1 MKLNVGAL
9 SMYHI
14 ADGHHRETAW
24 WHDAD
29 HKAEVIATVPGIFL
43 SQRWVTP
50 PGWLGLRPASPL
62 AHGGGE
68 YVNLYWSSGSDAELT
83 RDFADLGARMT
94 AVGRMRPAEKYME
107 KVWPVHARSRIY
119 PESVQAR
126 PGLVTSAEAA
136 MASTA
141 STALLTVIDSVDET
155 EAGDYSAWQR
165 DQYIP
170 MVLGTGIFT
179 AAALCTLDAGSSRD
193 DGQFV
198 TLCYLDSDAPE
209 AAYRQFR
216 EVRARW
222 SAEGRLGP
230 QGPGSGYRQILETV
244 AVPSIGN
251 YSFYA

>member
-9 SMYHI
+9 TLYHI
-14 ADGHHRETAW
+14 ADGHHRETAR

-50 PGWLGLRPASPL
+50 PGWLSLRPASPL
-62 AHGGGE
+62 AYNGGE
-68 YVNLYWSSGSDAELT
+68 YVNLYWSSGTDDELT

-94 AVGRMRPAEKYME
+94 AVGRMRPAEEYME
-107 KVWPVHARSRIY
+107 KVWPMHSRARIHLT
-119 PESVQAR
+119 SVQGR
-126 PGLVTSAEAA
+126 PGLATSAEAA
-136 MASTA
+136 MAATSN
-141 STALLTVIDSVDET
+141 TALMTVIDSVPDT
-155 EAGDYSAWQR
+155 AVGDYGAWLR
-165 DQYIP
+165 DHYIP

-179 AAALCTLDAGSSRD
+179 AAALCTLAADASAD

-198 TLCYLDSDAPE
+198 TLYYLDSDAPE
-209 AAYRQFR
+209 AGYREFC
-216 EVRARW
+216 EIRARW
-222 SAEGRLGP
+222 TAAGKLTP
-230 QGPGSGYRQILETV
+230 QQSGSSHRRILETL

>member
-14 ADGHHRETAW
+14 ADGRHRETVR

-29 HKAEVIATVPGIFL
+29 HKAEVIATVPGIFV

-62 AHGGGE
+62 EHGGGE

-83 RDFADLGARMT
+83 RDFADLGARMS
-94 AVGRMRPAEKYME
+94 AAGRMRPADEYME
-107 KVWPVHARSRIY
+107 KIWPVHSRSRIY
-119 PESVQAR
+119 LASVQGR
-126 PGLVTSAEAA
+126 PGLPTSAEAA
-136 MASTA
+136 MVATSN
-141 STALLTVIDSVDET
+141 TALMTVIDSVDDS
-155 EAGDYSAWQR
+155 EADAYGEWQR
-165 DQYIP
+165 DEYIP
-170 MVLGTGIFT
+170 MVLRTGIFT
-179 AAALCTLDAGSSRD
+179 AAALCTLAPGSSRD

-198 TLCYLDSDAPE
+198 TLYYLDSDTPE
-209 AAYRQFR
+209 AGYRQFQEIR
-216 EVRARW
+216 SGW
-222 SAEGRLGP
+222 SAAGRLGP
-230 QGPGSGYRQILETV
+230 HAAESSHRQILESL

>member
-14 ADGHHRETAW
+14 ADGHPRETAR

-50 PGWLGLRPASPL
+50 PGWLGLRPASQL
-62 AHGGGE
+62 ARGGGE

-94 AVGRMRPAEKYME
+94 AVGRMRPAELYME
-107 KVWPVHARSRIY
+107 KVWPVRARSRIALA
-119 PESVQAR
+119 SVQAR
-126 PGLVTSAEAA
+126 PGLATSPEAA

-141 STALLTVIDSVDET
+141 NTALLTVIDSVDET
-155 EAGDYSAWQR
+155 HAGDYSAWQR
-165 DQYIP
+165 DHYIP
-170 MVLGTGIFT
+170 MVLATGIFT
-179 AAALCTLDAGSSRD
+179 AAALCTLGADASRD

-198 TLCYLDSDAPE
+198 TLYYLDSDAPE
-209 AAYRQFR
+209 AGYRQFR
-216 EVRARW
+216 EIRERW
-222 SAEGRLGP
+222 LVEGRLEP
-230 QGPGSGYRQILETV
+230 QGPGSGYCQILETL

>member
-14 ADGHHRETAW
+14 ADGHHRETAR

-83 RDFADLGARMT
+83 RDFADLGARLT
-94 AVGRMRPAEKYME
+94 AVGRMRPAELFME
-107 KVWPVHARSRIY
+107 KVWPVHARSRIHLT
-119 PESVQAR
+119 SVQGR
-126 PGLVTSAEAA
+126 PGLATSAEAA
-136 MASTA
+136 MAATSN
-141 STALLTVIDSVDET
+141 TALLTVIDSVSD
-155 EAGDYSAWQR
+155 AGVGDYGAWQC
-165 DQYIP
+165 DHYIP
-170 MVLGTGIFT
+170 MVLSTGIFT
-179 AAALCTLDAGSSRD
+179 AAALCTLGEGANTD

-198 TLCYLDSDAPE
+198 TLYYLDSDAPE
-209 AAYRQFR
+209 AGYRQFR
-216 EVRARW
+216 EIRARW
-222 SAEGRLGP
+222 NAEGKLGP
-230 QGPGSGYRQILETV
+230 QQAGSGHRQVLETL

>member
-14 ADGHHRETAW
+14 ADGHHRETVR

-68 YVNLYWSSGSDAELT
+68 YVNLYWSSGTDAELT
-83 RDFADLGARMT
+83 RDFADLGARMS
-94 AVGRMRPAEKYME
+94 ALGRMRPAERYME
-107 KVWPVHARSRIY
+107 KVWPVHSRSRIHLI
-119 PESVQAR
+119 SVQAR
-126 PGLVTSAEAA
+126 PGLASSAEAA
-136 MASTA
+136 VAATSN
-141 STALLTVIDSVDET
+141 TALLTVIDSVGEAG
-155 EAGDYSAWQR
+155 AGDYGAWQR
-165 DQYIP
+165 DHYIP
-170 MVLGTGIFT
+170 MVLRTGIFT
-179 AAALCTLDAGSSRD
+179 AAALCTLGAGSSRD

-198 TLCYLDSDAPE
+198 TLYYLDSDVPE
-209 AAYRQFR
+209 AGYRQFGVIR
-216 EVRARW
+216 ERW
-222 SAEGRLGP
+222 STAGRLGP
-230 QGPGSGYRQILETV
+230 QQEASGYRQILETL

>member
-14 ADGHHRETAW
+14 TDGHHRETAR

-29 HKAEVIATVPGIFL
+29 HKAEVIATVPGIFV

-50 PGWLGLRPASPL
+50 PGGLSLRPASPL

-68 YVNLYWSSGSDAELT
+68 YVNLYWSSGSDAELS
-83 RDFADLGARMT
+83 RDFADLGSRLS
-94 AVGRMRPAEKYME
+94 AVGRMRPADEYME
-107 KVWPVHARSRIY
+107 KVWPMHSRARIY
-119 PESVQAR
+119 LDSVHAR

-136 MASTA
+136 VVATSN
-141 STALLTVIDSVDET
+141 TALLTVIDSVEET
-155 EAGDYSAWQR
+155 RLAEYGAWQR
-165 DQYIP
+165 DHYIP

-179 AAALCTLDAGSSRD
+179 AAALCTLRASANRD
-193 DGQFV
+193 DGQLV
-198 TLCYLDSDAPE
+198 TLYFLESAAPE
-209 AAYRQFR
+209 AGYLQFC
-216 EVRARW
+216 EIRAQW
-222 SAEGRLGP
+222 SAAGRLGP
-230 QGPGSGYRQILETV
+230 QGSGSGYRRILETL

>member
-9 SMYHI
+9 TLYHI
-14 ADGHHRETAW
+14 ADGHHRETAR

-50 PGWLGLRPASPL
+50 PGWLSLRPASPL

-68 YVNLYWSSGSDAELT
+68 YVNLYWSSGSADELT

-94 AVGRMRPAEKYME
+94 AAGRMRPAEQYME
-107 KVWPVHARSRIY
+107 KVWPVHARARIHLA
-119 PESVQAR
+119 SLQAR

-136 MASTA
+136 VAATSN
-141 STALLTVIDSVDET
+141 TALLTVIDSVPD
-155 EAGDYSAWQR
+155 AGVVDYGAWQR
-165 DQYIP
+165 DHYLP

-179 AAALCTLDAGSSRD
+179 AAALCTLGAGVNQD

-198 TLCYLDSDAPE
+198 TLYYLDADEPE
-209 AAYRQFR
+209 AGYRQFR
-216 EVRARW
+216 EIRARW
-222 SAEGRLGP
+222 RAEGRLGP
-230 QGPGSGYRQILETV
+230 HDAGSGHRQVLETL

-251 YSFYA
+251 YSCYA

>member
-14 ADGHHRETAW
+14 ADGHHRETVR

-68 YVNLYWSSGSDAELT
+68 YVNLYWSSGTDAELT
-83 RDFADLGARMT
+83 RDFADLGARMS
-94 AVGRMRPAEKYME
+94 AVGRMRLAEKYME
-107 KVWPVHARSRIY
+107 KVWPMHTRPRIQ
-119 PESVQAR
+119 PTSLQAR
-126 PGLVTSAEAA
+126 PGLATSAEAA
-136 MASTA
+136 VAATSN
-141 STALLTVIDSVDET
+141 TALLAVIESVGEAG
-155 EAGDYSAWQR
+155 AGDYRSWQR
-165 DQYIP
+165 DSYIP
-170 MVLGTGIFT
+170 MVLSTGIFT
-179 AAALCTLDAGSSRD
+179 AAAHCTLVGASED

-198 TLCYLDSDAPE
+198 TLYYLDSDAPE
-209 AAYRQFR
+209 AGYRQFR
-216 EVRARW
+216 EIRARW
-222 SAEGRLGP
+222 RAEGRLGP
-230 QGPGSGYRQILETV
+230 QEAGSGHRLILETL